1 MRIGSAPDS
10 WGVWFAE
17 DDAQPPWSQFLDEV
31 AAAGYRWIELGP
43 YGYLPTSPD
52 ELEVELAARD
62 LRVAGTFVCFDL
74 EDPRAFAEHADEI
87 ERTCGLLRRLEAPHL
102 VLIDGIYTD
111 LRSGELLLPRELD
124 EEGWHALVETT
135 EPVCEVA
142 ARHGLTVTFHPHA
155 DTHVELEA
163 QIERLL
169 ADVPQLALCLDV
181 GHHAYRAGGDPVEF
195 FRRHAGRVRHLHLKS
210 VDATI
215 RDRVIR
221 EGTPFSRAV
230 AEGMFVEPSIGVV
243 DFPALRD
250 ALLEASYDG
259 FAIAEQD
266 MYPAPFEKPLPIAR
280 RTFEYFQALGL
291 G

>member
-52 ELEVELAARD
+52 ELEVELAARE

-135 EPVCEVA
+135 ERVCEVA

-250 ALLEASYDG
+250 ALLEVSYDG

-280 RTFEYFQALGL
+280 RTFEYFHALGL